1 MSIGDT
7 LAQAREKAGLTVTE
21 VSERTRIRAVIIAD
35 IEHDDYSSSMGDFYA
50 RGNIRDIARVVG
62 IDPAPLIEDYDA
74 AQTATPELQP
84 GMPPGA
90 TAGQPGETRDDGMT
104 GLSARH
110 LAGRPWL
117 TRLQGLTIALTLAV
131 LAAACVVA
139 FR

>member
-1 MSIGDT
+1 MSIGVT
-7 LAQAREKAGLTVTE
+7 IAQAREEAGMTVTQ

-35 IEHDDYSSSMGDFYA
+35 IEHDDFSSSMGDFYA

-62 IDPAPLIEDYDA
+62 IDPVPLIEDYDA
-74 AQTATPELQP
+74 ANTPMPEFQP

-90 TAGQPGETRDDGMT
+90 TTGQPGGTRDDGMT
-104 GLSARH
+104 RLSARH
-110 LAGRPWL
+110 PAGRPWL
-117 TRLQGLTIALTLAV
+117 TRLQVLTIALTLAV